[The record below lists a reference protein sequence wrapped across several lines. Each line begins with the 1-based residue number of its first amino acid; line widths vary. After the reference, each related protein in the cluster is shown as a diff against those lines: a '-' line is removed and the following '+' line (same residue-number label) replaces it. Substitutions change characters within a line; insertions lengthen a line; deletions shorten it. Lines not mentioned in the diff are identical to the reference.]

1 VFVVSSITIES
12 LGIRPI
18 LLTLLAAGV
27 PNATILFPVWLQ
39 VVAILA
45 PDTVPIVAGLIQTV
59 AIPESSRSAW

>member
-18 LLTLLAAGV
+18 LLTLLATGV